1 MGYAIDTLNSI
12 RNNASQEYKNRV
24 PQATQDNIT
33 AIGRYMSEYD
43 NIYNEFITS
52 LLHKIGKTI
61 VSTALFENKLKRFK
75 AGKVLTGQDVEDIFV
90 ASFRTAEGEYDAE
103 GGMGENGVHPF
114 KRRDYQDATVYY
126 YRMNRRDKYVI
137 TIYRDDVVRAFNSET
152 ALETFIT
159 AQFNSMYAGAE
170 LDEFEHMKKLLA
182 EAIKAGDFFS
192 YLVPQIGKSGATDAD
207 NQSACKAFARTVK
220 KAIADVSYPS
230 TSYNSAGV
238 KKATKKNN
246 LVLFI
251 NKDIAPHLDV
261 DLYSTIFGADYA
273 KLGIE
278 VIELDNFG
286 DDTTGTYA
294 LLCEDTFF
302 KCFDVKN
309 QMASLFNPEGLYENH
324 WLHIWQILAYCK
336 FATAVRFGTA
346 EVTTGA

>member
-1 MGYAIDTLNSI
+1 MGYSIEILNTI
-12 RNNASQEYKNRV
+12 RNNASTEYKTRV

-33 AIGRYMSEYD
+33 AVGRNIAEYD
-43 NIYNEFITS
+43 NVYNEFITT

-61 VSTALFENKLKRFK
+61 VTTALFENKLKKFK
-75 AGKVLTGQDVEDIFV
+75 SGKVLTGQDIEDIFV
-90 ASFRTAEGEYDAE
+90 ASFRAAEGAYDPE
-103 GGMGENGVHPF
+103 GGMGDGGVNPF
-114 KRRDYQDATVYY
+114 KRREYQDATVYY

-137 TIYRDDVVRAFNSET
+137 TIYKDDVIRAFNSET
-152 ALETFIT
+152 ALDTFIT

-170 LDEFEHMKKLLA
+170 LDEYEHMKKLLA
-182 EAIKAGDFFS
+182 EAIKAGDAYT
-192 YLVPQIGKSGATDAD
+192 YLVPAIGGTDDAQ
-207 NQSACKAFARTVK
+207 NMSACKAFARTVK
-220 KAIADVSYPS
+220 KAVADVSYP
-230 TSYNSAGV
+230 TDLYNSAKV

-261 DLYSTIFGADYA
+261 DLYSVIFGPDYA

-278 VIELDNFG
+278 VIEVDNFG
-286 DDTTGTYA
+286 DDATGTYA
-294 LLCEDTFF
+294 LLCEDSFF

-309 QMASLFNPEGLYENH
+309 EMTQLPNPDGLYTNH

-336 FATAVRFGTA
+336 FATFVRFGTA